1 METGGGARVIVI
13 TGCDSGIGAA
23 LAAACLERGYT
34 VVAGYLGPLPAP
46 LSARHRPVPL
56 DLRSEDSIA
65 AFAREALSTAKGGK
79 ALYALVSNAGTVV
92 AGPVENVPVGAV
104 REAFEV
110 NFFGAY
116 SLVQKFVPALVGAK
130 ARLVL
135 VGSLAGLVAM
145 PFFSPYVSS
154 KFALE
159 GFADSVRRELAPFG
173 VRTTIFEPAAVAT
186 PIWNES
192 WRKIE
197 ERWLPLVSDRY
208 RAVFLDLARR
218 FVSGGNEGMGADRA
232 ANVIMKAL
240 ESRRPRPRYILAKN
254 PVVSALEAVVPDRLL
269 DALIFRVF
277 SLGRLAGSPGP
288 AGSPTMGGDGH
299 E

>member
-1 METGGGARVIVI
+1 METGGGVRVVVI

-23 LAAACLERGYT
+23 LASACIERGFT

-56 DLRSEDSIA
+56 DLGNEGSIA
-65 AFAREALSTAKGGK
+65 SFAREALNVAHGGQ
-79 ALYALVSNAGTVV
+79 ALHALVSNAGTVV
-92 AGPVENVPVGAV
+92 AGPVENVPIDAV

-110 NFFGAY
+110 NFFGTY
-116 SLVQKFVPALVGAK
+116 SLVQKFVPALIGAK
-130 ARLVL
+130 GRLLL

-186 PIWNES
+186 PIWDES

-232 ANVIMKAL
+232 ALAIMRAL
-240 ESRRPRPRYILAKN
+240 VSRRPKPRYILAKN
-254 PVVSALEAVVPDRLL
+254 PAVSALEAAIPDRLL
-269 DALIFRVF
+269 DSLIFRAF
-277 SLGRLAGSPGP
+277 SLGRLAGSPT
-288 AGSPTMGGDGH
+288 SGGKRQ
-299 E
+299 

>member
-1 METGGGARVIVI
+1 METGGVPRVVVI
-13 TGCDSGIGAA
+13 TGCDSGIGSA
-23 LAAACLERGYT
+23 LASACLERGFT
-34 VVAGYLGPLPAP
+34 VVAGYLGPPPAP

-56 DLRSEDSIA
+56 DLRVEDSIA
-65 AFAREALSTAKGGK
+65 AFAREALVVARGGQ
-79 ALYALVSNAGTVV
+79 ALHALVSNAGTVV
-92 AGPVENVPVGAV
+92 AGPVENVPIGAV

-130 ARLVL
+130 ARLL
-135 VGSLAGLVAM
+135 IVGSLAGLVAM

-154 KFALE
+154 KFAIE

-186 PIWNES
+186 PIWNEG

-197 ERWLPLVSDRY
+197 ERWLPLVTDRY
-208 RAVFLDLARR
+208 RAVFVDLALR
-218 FVSGGNEGMGADRA
+218 FVSGGNEGMGPERA
-232 ANVIMKAL
+232 ANAILRVLA
-240 ESRRPRPRYILAKN
+240 SRRPKPRYILAKN
-254 PVVSALEAVVPDRLL
+254 PVVSALEAAIPDRLL

-277 SLGRLAGSPGP
+277 SLGRLAVSTGP
-288 AGSPTMGGDGH
+288 AGSPASEG
-299 E
+299 ERP